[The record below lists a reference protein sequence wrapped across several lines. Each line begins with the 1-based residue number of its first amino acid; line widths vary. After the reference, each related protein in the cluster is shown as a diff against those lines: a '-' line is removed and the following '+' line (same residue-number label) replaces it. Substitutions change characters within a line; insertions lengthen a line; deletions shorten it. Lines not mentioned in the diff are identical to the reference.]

1 MTERSS
7 IFDMI
12 GPVMIGPSSS
22 HTAGVARIGRV
33 ARLILGAEPTEA
45 AITFFNSFATTY
57 EGHGSDRAVV
67 AGLLG
72 YSPDD
77 RRLRDALEIAQQ
89 KGVQLRWR
97 ALNSAPKLHPN
108 TLLIE
113 AKAGER
119 QVSVMGVSRGG
130 GLITIVEIDGFH
142 ANIIGQSHLL
152 LVLADDIPG
161 SIALITTP
169 IAQDGCNVA
178 TLIVTR
184 RARQKDA
191 KLIFELDD
199 PIKPETLEHLRGL
212 HWVKEVIYISKEE
225 LEAGTDT
232 LDA

>member
-77 RRLRDALEIAQQ
+77 RRLRDALEIARQ

-130 GLITIVEIDGFH
+130 GLITVVEIDGFH
-142 ANIIGQSHLL
+142 ANIVGQSHLL

-199 PIKPETLEHLRGL
+199 PISPETLEHLRGL
-212 HWVKEVIYISKEE
+212 HWVKEVVYIAKEE

-232 LDA
+232 QEA

>member
-77 RRLRDALEIAQQ
+77 RRLRDALEIARQ

-142 ANIIGQSHLL
+142 ANIVGQSHLL

-212 HWVKEVIYISKEE
+212 HWVKEVVYIAKEE

-232 LDA
+232 REA